1 MLIAD
6 VLARKGSAV
15 TTARDSDPVAEI
27 VQVLSAN
34 RIGAVVIQDRWTKL
48 VGIFSERDLVNALAK
63 RGPEAL
69 RLVVS
74 ELMTRSVITCSPS
87 DRVDSALAQMTT
99 SRIRHLPVIEN
110 GQLAGMVSIG
120 DLVHHRLGEKE
131 LEAGVLLDITRM
143 HT

>member
-15 TTARDSDPVAEI
+15 TTARETDHVADV

-34 RIGAVVIQDRWTKL
+34 RIGAVVVQDRWTKL

-63 RGPEAL
+63 RGPDVL
-69 RLVVS
+69 RLEVR
-74 ELMTRSVITCSPS
+74 ELMTSTVITCNPS
-87 DRVDSALAQMTT
+87 DRVDSALARMTM
-99 SRIRHLPVIEN
+99 SRIRHLPVIEKE
-110 GQLAGMVSIG
+110 QLAGMVSIG
-120 DLVHHRLGEKE
+120 DLVHHRLNEKE

>member
-6 VLARKGSAV
+6 VLARKGSTV
-15 TTARDSDPVAEI
+15 TAARDSDPVAEI
-27 VQVLSAN
+27 LQVLSAH
-34 RIGAVVIQDRWTKL
+34 RIG
-48 VGIFSERDLVNALAK
+48 LAK

-69 RLVVS
+69 RLAVS
-74 ELMTRSVITCSPS
+74 ELMTRTVIMYGPS

-99 SRIRHLPVIEN
+99 RRIRHLPVIEK

-120 DLVHHRLGEKE
+120 DLVHHRLSEKE